1 MFRRA
6 FVAILGPVALT
17 ACAPWHMFSKGSPCK
32 SAVNYG
38 QHRVTAGATA
48 VPIQGGRPGEVIQ
61 IGHVDVSADLA
72 RQASDIVE
80 QFDDLQLSTCRT
92 MQGLKR
98 DDRPPYLQ
106 AHIQIVTDFSFVISS
121 LDRAK
126 TQGEYAAAVVDGRAR
141 LGSDTR
147 AAGHLGR

>member
-1 MFRRA
+1 MFRGA
-6 FVAILGPVALT
+6 IVAILGPVALS
-17 ACAPWHMFSKGSPCK
+17 ACAPWHIFSSGSPCK
-32 SAVNYG
+32 PSISYG
-38 QHRVTAGATA
+38 HQVTAGATM
-48 VPIQGGRPGEVIQ
+48 VPITGGRAGEAIQ

-72 RQASDIVE
+72 RQASDLVE

-98 DDRPPYLQ
+98 EDRPPYLQ

-141 LGSDTR
+141 LGGDSR
-147 AAGHLGR
+147 AAGQLGR